1 VRVIAGT
8 AKGRRLGPVPP
19 GVRPVSDRVREGL
32 FSSLGEVVDGANV
45 LDLFAG
51 SGALG
56 IEALSRGAARA
67 TFVERDRS
75 AAAAI
80 GANLR
85 TTGFADRATVVR
97 DDALRFVMRDGDRGA
112 RWDLVLADPPYE
124 HPREE
129 VEGILRGLAERHLG
143 EGWTCVL
150 TRATRDP
157 ILVIPVHWRVF
168 RRLEYGDSTVL
179 IAGQEPVEA

>member
-1 VRVIAGT
+1 VRVIAGS
-8 AKGRRLGPVPP
+8 AKGRRLGPVPR

-32 FSSLGEVVDGANV
+32 FSSLGEAVDGAKV

-56 IEALSRGAARA
+56 IEALSRGAAHA
-67 TFVERDRS
+67 TFVEADRS

-80 GANLR
+80 AANLR
-85 TTGFADRATVVR
+85 TTGFAERATVVR
-97 DDALRFVMRDGDRGA
+97 EDALRFLMRDGDPAR

-124 HPREE
+124 HPKPEVEE
-129 VEGILRGLAERHLG
+129 VLRGLAERHLAQ
-143 EGWTCVL
+143 GWTCVL

-157 ILVIPVHWRVF
+157 ILVIPVHWRVY